1 MKLAKND
8 IRRMQAQLF
17 FHWWNNDNKKVNLFS
32 LFFHYVES
40 LNDSFRFLN
49 DHLVDKVENFLTINN
64 AIYLNKTDGKDSKN
78 GKGSPLQGFPGTN
91 SSWFRTSLLLKYLT
105 ESQSSQLFAYINE
118 KYVTEVDFH
127 VNASFDYMNETGFWD
142 DGERIDAEWWFRKS
156 ENDNETIIPLFDQ
169 VKTISL

>member
-1 MKLAKND
+1 MRCFEENL
-8 IRRMQAQLF
+8 
-17 FHWWNNDNKKVNLFS
+17 NN
-32 LFFHYVES
+32 
-40 LNDSFRFLN
+40 SFRFLN
-49 DHLVDKVENFLTINN
+49 EHLVHKVENFLKINN
-64 AIYLNKTDGKDSKN
+64 AYYLNKTDDSKDSKN
-78 GKGSPLQGFPGTN
+78 GKESPRQGFPGTN
-91 SSWFRTSLLLKYLT
+91 SSWLRTSLLLKYLT
-105 ESQSSQLFAYINE
+105 ESQSSQLFAYING